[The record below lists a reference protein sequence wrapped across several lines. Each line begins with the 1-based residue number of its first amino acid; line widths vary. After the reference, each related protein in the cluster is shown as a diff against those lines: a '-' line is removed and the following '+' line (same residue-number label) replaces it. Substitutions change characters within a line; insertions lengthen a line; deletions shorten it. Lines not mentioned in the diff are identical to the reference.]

1 MGRNGGNKFL
11 AVFEESTPEQADKF
25 LQRIRQ
31 KVEVYNAG
39 SPEKTIEY
47 AYGVAFDET
56 VKDIT
61 ELIAL
66 ANRRIKDPN
75 A

>member
-1 MGRNGGNKFL
+1 MKTILKLAFL
-11 AVFEESTPEQADKF
+11 FAAVFASADLSAQA
-25 LQRIRQ
+25 
-31 KVEVYNAG
+31 VTA
-39 SPEKTIEY
+39 PEKTIEY